1 MGRAWWATPMW
12 REQAERKWARCGI
25 SIVAWCDSGN
35 LSALAALPFQS
46 QQSGALARMW
56 RWCQVKSSQKSGIG
70 GGYCKNERILLQPLS
85 WPCFESVVFACPMHE
100 NDQRWTCTVIGLKSC
115 DISVYCWIWMLS
127 FLLKH
132 NGIGNDYF
140 LLNFVTF
147 VSVLGVQITVTF
159 GSVWDCRLL

>member
-1 MGRAWWATPMW
+1 
-12 REQAERKWARCGI
+12 
-25 SIVAWCDSGN
+25 
-35 LSALAALPFQS
+35 
-46 QQSGALARMW
+46 
-56 RWCQVKSSQKSGIG
+56 
-70 GGYCKNERILLQPLS
+70 
-85 WPCFESVVFACPMHE
+85 
-100 NDQRWTCTVIGLKSC
+100 
-115 DISVYCWIWMLS
+115 MLS